1 VAHRP
6 QAPHCCAA
14 ILAGGRN
21 TRMEGRNKAFLTIDG
36 RTILDRLVDT
46 LTPFFPEMLLVTRQP
61 ELYAGQGLR
70 IVEDIFQARSS
81 LTGIHAAL
89 WQARAAW
96 VFVCP
101 CDAPFIQP
109 ALIRLLLD
117 SISPAVDAVVPR
129 IGDYYEPLCAVY
141 AKTCLDPITAQ
152 LEREEFQI
160 KGFFR
165 HIRIATIGEAQ
176 IRAVD
181 PQLQSFLNV
190 NTPEVYRALQ
200 VPKPRKEG

>member
-1 VAHRP
+1 MECRS
-6 QAPHCCAA
+6 APNCCAA

-21 TRMEGRNKAFLTIDG
+21 TRMEGRNKAFLDVGG
-36 RTILDRLVDT
+36 RTILDRLIET
-46 LTPFFPEMLLVTRQP
+46 LAPLFPEILLVTRQP
-61 ELYAGQGLR
+61 ELYAGHAIR

-89 WQARAAW
+89 THAQAPW

-109 ALIRLLLD
+109 ALVQLLLAG
-117 SISPAVDAVVPR
+117 IAPEVDAVVPR
-129 IGDYYEPLCAVY
+129 IGEFYEPLCAVY
-141 AKTCLDPITAQ
+141 AKICLAPIAAQ

-165 HIRIATIGEAQ
+165 HIRVQTIGEAQ
-176 IRAVD
+176 LKAVD
-181 PQLQSFLNV
+181 PELRSFLNV
-190 NTPEVYRALQ
+190 NTPEAYQALN
-200 VPKPRKEG
+200 K